1 MQNVITKNYLGN
13 NISFKMIDGHV
24 YADANKMAMGFGGS
38 KKLENWKVSPNT
50 QRYIEA
56 LEVNPKFQ
64 GTQLIISKK
73 GNSKEFDQGTW
84 IHEKL
89 ILNFARYLNVE
100 FELWCDEQIATLL
113 REGKIELNKKP
124 LTPAQQLLM
133 QAQYLVDVEN
143 RVSEVEK
150 DVKRLEHNQ
159 RRIITNNQFTIIA
172 YTNMKGISPK
182 EYNSS
187 AMGRKATKICK
198 EEELLIG
205 KVVDSHYGLIN
216 TYPEEVLDR
225 IFFE

>member
-13 NISFKMIDGHV
+13 NIEFKMVEGEI
-24 YADANKMAMGFGGS
+24 YANATSMCKAFGKEVKNWTRLEQTQEYVAELKRSSDMSHDLISIKQGGKAN
-38 KKLENWKVSPNT
+38 E
-50 QRYIEA
+50 
-56 LEVNPKFQ
+56 
-64 GTQLIISKK
+64 
-73 GNSKEFDQGTW
+73 QGTW

-89 ILNFARYLNVE
+89 ILDLARWLNVK
-100 FELWCDEQIATLL
+100 FRVWCDEQIATLL

-198 EEELLIG
+198 EEGLLIG